1 MAGAESAQLDVFVQ
15 PQAVAPGTDIFLAVR
30 CREPGAKI
38 VSAKVSV
45 REFPGVEAT
54 LDDSGKHGDRIAGDG
69 LWSLSFNVP
78 VEAPPG
84 TYTLQFIAAIEKG
97 QVQQQAQ
104 AEQQVRVSEK
114 VEPPIQIM
122 APQAGLPVAGL
133 VPIVASVRLP
143 VPVGQVRAGIGSSPA
158 AILKQRPDGLWSGT
172 VDVRN
177 TANGRQR
184 VVVAASAAGK
194 KASRTV
200 KLASEPWQSLIR
212 TWHTEQDVFVR
223 NPYLFLWGDL
233 HGHTSYSD
241 GVLLPADAYRRA
253 RDVGRLDFYCV
264 TDHSQLITAEE
275 FEDHK
280 LQAQAFNRP
289 GKFVALYGV
298 EWTERMGHINYFMTD
313 DSRLPSSLPA
323 FYRQISEMGALAH
336 FNHPLSTQFIGLAH
350 FPEAEQV
357 VVGAEV
363 RRDSEEEAYFKM
375 LDNGWYVA
383 PDGSQDK
390 HGAAWGD
397 GPHWTVAVARE
408 KTREALLE
416 ALRRR
421 RFYSTWDRNMKL
433 FFCVDGEDMG
443 SRLARPAG
451 QLPCSVT
458 IKDPDATD
466 LIAKVDLILDGKV
479 IETTEPQ
486 SPKSEW
492 AKMAELPPGRHWVLA
507 RVTQQDG
514 NRAWSSPVWVNAY
527 QPPS

>member
-1 MAGAESAQLDVFVQ
+1 MAGAESARLDVFVQ
-15 PQAVAPGTDIFLAVR
+15 PQTVAPGTDIFLAVR
-30 CREPGAKI
+30 YQEPGARI
-38 VSAKVSV
+38 VSAKLSI
-45 REFPGVEAT
+45 REFPGIEIP
-54 LDDSGKHGDRIAGDG
+54 LSDSGQHGDRVAEDG
-69 LWSLSFNVP
+69 LWSLKFNVP

-97 QVQQQAQ
+97 QVQQEVR
-104 AEQQVRVSEK
+104 AEQEVRVSEK
-114 VEPPIQIM
+114 VEPPVEIM
-122 APQAGLPVAGL
+122 APKAGLPVSGL

-143 VPVGQVRAGIGSSPA
+143 VPVGQVRATIGSSPIA
-158 AILKQRPDGLWSGT
+158 VLKRRPDGLWFGIA
-172 VDVRN
+172 DVSKIP
-177 TANGRQR
+177 NGRQS

-194 KASRTV
+194 KPSRTV

-212 TWHTEQDVFVR
+212 TWHAEQDVFVR

-253 RDVGRLDFYCV
+253 RDVNHLDFYCV

-275 FEDHK
+275 FKDHK
-280 LQAQAFNRP
+280 QQANAFNRP

-313 DSRLPSSLPA
+313 DSRLRSSLPA
-323 FYRQISEMGALAH
+323 FYRQISEMGAPAH

-390 HGAAWGD
+390 HGATWGD

-421 RFYSTWDRNMKL
+421 RFYSTWDRNMIL
-433 FFCVDGEDMG
+433 FFSVDGEDMG

-458 IKDPDATD
+458 IKDPDASD
-466 LIAKVDLILDGKV
+466 LIAKMDLILDGKV

-486 SPKSEW
+486 SPKFEW
-492 AKMAELPPGRHWVLA
+492 TKTAELSPGRHWLLV

-514 NRAWSSPVWVNAY
+514 NKAWSSPVWVNAY
-527 QPPS
+527 EPPA